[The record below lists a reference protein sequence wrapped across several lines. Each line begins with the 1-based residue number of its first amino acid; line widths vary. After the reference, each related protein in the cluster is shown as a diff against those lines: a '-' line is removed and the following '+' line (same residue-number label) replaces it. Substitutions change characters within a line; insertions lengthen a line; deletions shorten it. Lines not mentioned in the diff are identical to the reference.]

1 MERERRTSWTD
12 RPRPHHASAHGASA
26 TLRVAT
32 FVVSP
37 ALLSALHVP
46 TSSKIAPSTTLTGS
60 AVRPAFLTILT
71 GLPKVRPGGTKG
83 STYNTPFLTGS
94 GSQTEFVVTHSKQRT
109 GTFLTGARTVFRL
122 ACSGG
127 LKRHVTRGLNTF
139 LTETARHSE
148 IAVTHS
154 KQTTAHFLTET
165 RITHYRPAAQR
176 PKSRFNTVL
185 PARILP
191 LIQPIEGG
199 KR

>member
-1 MERERRTSWTD
+1 MEHARRAGWTGG
-12 RPRPHHASAHGASA
+12 PRRHHASAHRAST
-26 TLRVAT
+26 TLRVTCAIT
-32 FVVSP
+32 SP
-37 ALLSALHVP
+37 ALLSASHLQ
-46 TSSKIAPSTTLTGS
+46 TSSKIPPSTTLTGS

-71 GLPKVRPGGTKG
+71 GLPKGGTKG